1 LILFGKILKVRGNK
15 GEVVSTSPAPGV
27 CNLHK
32 GEILPLKSDKYQK
45 QLEIEYTREIKGNPV
60 IKFKEVDTINEAL
73 KLVGYSIYIP
83 NHKQADS
90 GEKETLEELEDFLVQ
105 DIDGRPWG
113 KVKHGE
119 ADALNPLLEV
129 QDENE
134 TDIYYVPFT
143 ETIVK
148 KIDRQKRLII
158 IDPPGG
164 LKDLNIK

>member
-1 LILFGKILKVRGNK
+1 MILFGKILKVRGNK

-32 GEILPLKSDKYQK
+32 GEILRLKSDKYQR
-45 QLEIEYTREIKGNPV
+45 QVEIEYIREIKGTPV
-60 IKFKEVDTINEAL
+60 IKFKEVDTINEAF
-73 KLVGYSIYIP
+73 KLVGYSIYVP
-83 NHKQADS
+83 NHKQEDND
-90 GEKETLEELEDFLVQ
+90 EKETPEQLEDFMVQ
-105 DIDGRPWG
+105 DINGRRWG

-119 ADALNPLLEV
+119 ADTLNPLLEV
-129 QDENE
+129 QDENDTE
-134 TDIYYVPFT
+134 IYYVPFT

-158 IDPPGG
+158 IDPPEG